1 MRVPGGHAGADEADE
16 ADAADAADAAEGA
29 EAKELPAGAAAPLA
43 DGSAPEGYTVKGNA
57 DSGLYHEPD
66 GRWYDAT
73 VAEFWFKTAADA
85 EAAGFRK
92 AGSAAKL
99 SLIHI

>member
-1 MRVPGGHAGADEADE
+1 MATRRDSKGRSAV
-16 ADAADAADAAEGA
+16 
-29 EAKELPAGAAAPLA
+29 APLA
-43 DGSAPEGYTVKGNA
+43 DGSAPEGYSVKGNA

-66 GRWYDAT
+66 GQWYDAT

-92 AGSAAKL
+92 AGSK
-99 SLIHI
+99 SDD